1 MVAKSGSPVGE
12 LVDTSAEGVLP
23 AAVERLD
30 DRRPYRAV
38 VGELGEVL
46 VGQVSRSL
54 QLIVADQ
61 RDDLD
66 PLSLESSQDEARLV
80 VSWNVHRQIIE

>member
-1 MVAKSGSPVGE
+1 MVAKSGSSVGE
-12 LVDTSAEGVLP
+12 LVDTSAQGVLP

-30 DRRPYRAV
+30 DGGPNRAV

-54 QLIVADQ
+54 QLIVPDQ
-61 RDDLD
+61 LDDLG
-66 PLSLESSQDEARLV
+66 PLSVASSQAEARHI
-80 VSWNVHRQIIE
+80 VSWNVHR

>member
-1 MVAKSGSPVGE
+1 MVAKSGSLVGE
-12 LVDTSAEGVLP
+12 LVDTSAQGVLP

-30 DRRPYRAV
+30 DGGPKGAV

-54 QLIVADQ
+54 QLIVPDQ
-61 RDDLD
+61 RDDLG
-66 PLSLESSQDEARLV
+66 PLSIASSQTEASCF
-80 VSWNVHRQIIE
+80 VSWNVHR